1 MNYSVIIRKQPKV
14 FASLGEGFKT
24 LANHL
29 YLLLFPIGLDLYFL
43 FAPRYTVSELANE
56 TLGQALTIAQL
67 GNQSQETINQAIVSM
82 RSYFE
87 YFSLSSVLRTYPVGV
102 PSLLAGR
109 PIAENIFGSLPV
121 YDLSNGGQFL
131 LAILIFSLI
140 GLILGTL
147 YFFWSSK
154 AAQPSAEK
162 KSFNAIFN
170 ALLNILVLT
179 LIMVVA
185 VFLISLPIALIFTL
199 FNTLSPVLGLI
210 AYFITA
216 MVLLS
221 VLIPLYFAPH
231 AIVVLGQNAFQAIS
245 TSLKMIRPFYS
256 SASIFLTF
264 EVIIAF
270 LTNMLWQTPADN
282 SPLLFVGIFGHA
294 LVTTALLIASFHY
307 FSDVI
312 KIYEEI
318 FLTQKAT

>member
-1 MNYSVIIRKQPKV
+1 MNYSVFIRKQPKV
-14 FASLGEGFKT
+14 FASLGEGFKA
-24 LANHL
+24 LAGHL

-43 FAPRYTVSELANE
+43 FAPRFTVSELANQ
-56 TLGQALTIAQL
+56 TLDQSLTLIQGA
-67 GNQSQETINQAIVSM
+67 NQSQDAINQAIASF
-82 RSYFE
+82 RTFFE
-87 YFSLSSVLRTYPVGV
+87 YFSLSSALRTYPVGV

-109 PIAENIFGSLPV
+109 PIAENTFGSLPV
-121 YDLSNGGQFL
+121 HDLSHGGQFI
-131 LAILIFSLI
+131 LAILVFSLI

-154 AAQPSAEK
+154 AAQPTTEK
-162 KSFNAIFN
+162 RPFNTIITAFLNLFILSLVMIL
-170 ALLNILVLT
+170 AL
-179 LIMVVA
+179 
-185 VFLISLPIALIFTL
+185 FLISLPFALIFTL
-199 FNTLSPVLGLI
+199 FNSLSPVLGLI
-210 AYFITA
+210 VYFITA

-221 VLIPLYFAPH
+221 VIIPLYFAPH
-231 AIVVLGQNAFQAIS
+231 AVVVLGQNALQAITS
-245 TSLKMIRPFYS
+245 SLKMIRPFYS

-312 KIYEEI
+312 KIYEEL
-318 FLTQKAT
+318 FVTQKAT

>member
-67 GNQSQETINQAIVSM
+67 GNQSQETINQAIVSI

-87 YFSLSSVLRTYPVGV
+87 YFSLSSTLRTYPVGV

-109 PIAENIFGSLPV
+109 PIAENILGSLPV
-121 YDLSNGGQFL
+121 YDLSNGGKFI

-154 AAQPSAEK
+154 AAQPTAEK

-170 ALLNILVLT
+170 SLLNILVLT

-199 FNTLSPVLGLI
+199 FNTLSPILGLI

-221 VLIPLYFAPH
+221 VIIPLYFAPH

-245 TSLKMIRPFYS
+245 TSLKLIRPFYS

-270 LTNMLWQTPADN
+270 LTNILWQTPADN

-318 FLTQKAT
+318 FLTQKAV

>member
-109 PIAENIFGSLPV
+109 PIAENILGSLPV
-121 YDLSNGGQFL
+121 YDLSNGGKFI

-162 KSFNAIFN
+162 KSFKAIVNAF
-170 ALLNILVLT
+170 LNILVLT

-185 VFLISLPIALIFTL
+185 VFLISLPLALIFTL

-221 VLIPLYFAPH
+221 VIIPLYFAPH
-231 AIVVLGQNAFQAIS
+231 AVVVLGQNAFQAIS

-256 SASIFLTF
+256 SASIFLTL

-282 SPLLFVGIFGHA
+282 SPLVFVGIFGHA

-318 FLTQKAT
+318 FLTQKAV

>member
-121 YDLSNGGQFL
+121 YDLSNGGKFI

-147 YFFWSSK
+147 YFFWTSK

-170 ALLNILVLT
+170 AFLNILVLT
-179 LIMVVA
+179 LVMVVA
-185 VFLISLPIALIFTL
+185 AFLISLPFALIFTL

-307 FSDVI
+307 FSYVI

-318 FLTQKAT
+318 FLTQKAV

>member
-67 GNQSQETINQAIVSM
+67 GNQSQETINQAIASI

-109 PIAENIFGSLPV
+109 PIAENILGSLPV

-162 KSFNAIFN
+162 KSFKAIVNAF
-170 ALLNILVLT
+170 LNILVLT

-185 VFLISLPIALIFTL
+185 VFLISLPLALIFTL

-221 VLIPLYFAPH
+221 VIIPLYFAPH
-231 AIVVLGQNAFQAIS
+231 AVVVLGQNAFQAIS

-256 SASIFLTF
+256 SASIFLTL

-318 FLTQKAT
+318 ILTQKAV

>member
-162 KSFNAIFN
+162 KSFIAIFN
-170 ALLNILVLT
+170 AFLNILVLT

-199 FNTLSPVLGLI
+199 FNTLSPILGLI

-221 VLIPLYFAPH
+221 VIIPLYFAPH

-245 TSLKMIRPFYS
+245 TSLKLIRPFYS
-256 SASIFLTF
+256 SASIFLTL

-318 FLTQKAT
+318 FLTQKAA

>member
-67 GNQSQETINQAIVSM
+67 GNQSQETINQAIASI

-109 PIAENIFGSLPV
+109 PIAENILGSLPV
-121 YDLSNGGQFL
+121 YDLSNGGKFI

-162 KSFNAIFN
+162 KSFKAIVNAF
-170 ALLNILVLT
+170 LNILVLT

-185 VFLISLPIALIFTL
+185 VFLISLPLALIFTL

-307 FSDVI
+307 FSNVI

-318 FLTQKAT
+318 FLTQKAA

>member
-67 GNQSQETINQAIVSM
+67 GNQSQETINQAIASI

-109 PIAENIFGSLPV
+109 PIAENILGSLLV
-121 YDLSNGGQFL
+121 YDLSNGGKFI

-162 KSFNAIFN
+162 KSFNAIVN
-170 ALLNILVLT
+170 AFLNILVLT
-179 LIMVVA
+179 LVMVVA

-199 FNTLSPVLGLI
+199 FNTLSPIFGLI

-221 VLIPLYFAPH
+221 VIIPLYFAPH

-318 FLTQKAT
+318 FLTQKAV

>member
-14 FASLGEGFKT
+14 FASLGEGFKA
-24 LANHL
+24 LAAHL

-43 FAPRYTVSELANE
+43 FAPRFTVSELANQ
-56 TLGQALTIAQL
+56 TLDQALTLVQL
-67 GNQSQETINQAIVSM
+67 TNQSQDAINQALASVKT
-82 RSYFE
+82 YFE
-87 YFSLSSVLRTYPVGV
+87 YFSLSSALRTYPVGV

-109 PIAENIFGSLPV
+109 PIAENIFGSLPI
-121 YDLSNGGQFL
+121 YDLSHGGQFI
-131 LAILIFSLI
+131 LAILVFSLI

-154 AAQPSAEK
+154 AAQPTAEK
-162 KSFNAIFN
+162 KPFKTIITAF
-170 ALLNILVLT
+170 LNLFILSLVM
-179 LIMVVA
+179 IVA
-185 VFLISLPIALIFTL
+185 MFLISLPFALIFTL
-199 FNTLSPVLGLI
+199 FNSLSPVLGLI

-216 MVLLS
+216 MLLLS
-221 VLIPLYFAPH
+221 VIIPLYFASH
-231 AIVVLGQNAFQAIS
+231 AVVVLGQNAFQAIS
-245 TSLKMIRPFYS
+245 SSLKMIRPFYS

-270 LTNMLWQTPADN
+270 LTNMLWQTPSDN

-312 KIYEEI
+312 KIYEEL
-318 FLTQKAT
+318 FVTQKAT

>member
-109 PIAENIFGSLPV
+109 PIAENILGSLPV

-162 KSFNAIFN
+162 KSFKAIVNAF
-170 ALLNILVLT
+170 LNILVLT

-185 VFLISLPIALIFTL
+185 VFLISLPLALIFTL

-221 VLIPLYFAPH
+221 VIIPLYFAPH
-231 AIVVLGQNAFQAIS
+231 AVVVLGQNAFQAIS

-256 SASIFLTF
+256 SASIFLTL

-318 FLTQKAT
+318 FLTQKAV

>member
-109 PIAENIFGSLPV
+109 PIAENILGSLPV

-162 KSFNAIFN
+162 KSFKAIVNAF
-170 ALLNILVLT
+170 LNILVLT

-185 VFLISLPIALIFTL
+185 VFLISLPLALIFTL

-221 VLIPLYFAPH
+221 VIIPLYFAPH
-231 AIVVLGQNAFQAIS
+231 AVVVLGQNAFQAIS

-256 SASIFLTF
+256 SASIFLTL

-270 LTNMLWQTPADN
+270 LTNMLWQTPAES

-318 FLTQKAT
+318 FLTQKAV

>member
-24 LANHL
+24 LANYL

-109 PIAENIFGSLPV
+109 PIAENILGSLPV

-162 KSFNAIFN
+162 KSFKAIVNAF
-170 ALLNILVLT
+170 LNILVLT

-185 VFLISLPIALIFTL
+185 VFLISLPLALIFTL

-231 AIVVLGQNAFQAIS
+231 AVVVLGQNAFQAIS

-256 SASIFLTF
+256 SASIFLTL

-318 FLTQKAT
+318 FLTQKAV

>member
-147 YFFWSSK
+147 YFFWTSK

-162 KSFNAIFN
+162 KSFKAIVDAF
-170 ALLNILVLT
+170 LNILVLT
-179 LIMVVA
+179 LVMVVA
-185 VFLISLPIALIFTL
+185 AFLISLPFALIFTL

-318 FLTQKAT
+318 FLTQKAA